1 MLIAGPGI
9 SELALAVLGRWIS
22 ACSPG
27 ATVGLPS
34 QFHVKGIVPFSTNT
48 SVFVLQPRGPVAQW
62 IRHRPT
68 EPGIV
73 GSSPTGVI
81 VLCQS
86 MPVSPYVWNQTMS
99 FAQEFMMR
107 PCGLARPLER
117 PRGRGL
123 AASRPRGLASLEPD
137 DATKALGPTPF

>member
-73 GSSPTGVI
+73 GSNPTGVI

-99 FAQEFMMR
+99 FAQEW
-107 PCGLARPLER
+107 P
-117 PRGRGL
+117 RGL